1 MHVGVCHLTL
11 HLAGNR
17 SLKGKRRVVRSVCDR
32 LRHRFRVSVAEVG
45 GQDTWQTADIGIAAV
60 SGDASVARDVIEKAV
75 NYAEEFLYDVQIV
88 EADIDVLDLT

>member
-75 NYAEEFLYDVQIV
+75 SYAEEFLYDVQIL

>member
-45 GQDTWQTADIGIAAV
+45 GQDTWQMANIGIAAV
-60 SGDASVARDVIEKAV
+60 SGDASVARDGIEKAIS
-75 NYAEEFLYDVQIV
+75 YTEEYLYDVQIL

>member
-1 MHVGVCHLTL
+1 MHVGVGHLTL
-11 HLAGNR
+11 RLAGNR

-45 GQDTWQTADIGIAAV
+45 GQDTWQTADIGIATV

-75 NYAEEFLYDVQIV
+75 SYAEEFLYDVQIL